1 MSANKKYRVKAMDI
15 ALEASKLSK
24 EAQNLSAELAMS
36 APSTKFLKEE
46 MKGILAKSK
55 NLSEETKSLHL
66 MMHNGKLLG

>member
-1 MSANKKYRVKAMDI
+1 MSANKKYRLKAMDI
-15 ALEASKLSK
+15 ALEASKLSR

-46 MKGILAKSK
+46 MKDILAKSK

-66 MMHNGKLLG
+66 MMLNGKLLG